1 MKLKKLFVLLLM
13 INIFAL
19 IGVVLIF
26 DEYQK
31 ATIKLQH
38 SYETQYKSMI
48 IADELRQS
56 SDDLTRMART
66 YVLTGKSMFEDQFHK
81 VLDIRNGKLNRPQYY
96 NHIYWDFLTLPHS
109 EVVLQGEKKSLRV
122 MMKEL
127 DFADKELDLLFQSAE
142 KSDKLTYLEAK
153 AMNAVK
159 GLFQDTNGNYT
170 IKAKADL
177 KLAADIMHGDA
188 YHQAKIEIMKPIDKF
203 YRALEERTKK
213 FVSDAN
219 KSVQLLGK
227 YLSGA
232 ISLLIFLVLFSF
244 FIILSRIIH
253 PLEAL
258 KNSMLQLAK
267 NDMDTKLPRH
277 EFDDEVGDM
286 LGSVEIFKDNAIRL
300 FQKEEKLKIAI
311 KAAKEANH
319 SKSIFL
325 ANMSHEL
332 RTPLNAILGFTSLLK
347 KSLNVSTQEKE
358 NLTIISKSGN
368 HLLSIINEILEL
380 SKIEVGKLEIVN
392 APFDLFHMIE
402 ELQSMFEER
411 CKKKNIV
418 LMISMDK
425 NVSQYISSDQQRLKQ
440 ILINLLGNSLKFTD
454 SGFIRCDI
462 KVSNHKLYFSVEDTG
477 IGISKENQEI
487 IFKQFEQINTKK
499 HTKNGTGLGLSIT
512 KELIK
517 LMGGK
522 IKVKSH
528 LDKGSIFSFDIK
540 YISFNRDDLFL
551 DNKDEQQQQP
561 LVFAQ
566 DVRIIVADDIKENRK
581 LLVQILSQYDVTPIE
596 AQDGVEVLEILK
608 SQKIDMIFL
617 DILMPNLN
625 GYETMFALQKDNK
638 TKNIPIVVVS
648 ANVFKEDKE
657 KALALGASAFLAKPI
672 TDFDL
677 YTILANSI
685 AIKNTPKKSIEIED
699 NFIILEQCKKSMEES
714 IKKLDGN
721 SILELLEKYNFP
733 LNLKNDIT
741 QKVKTFRFD
750 EINV

>member
-38 SYETQYKSMI
+38 AYDTQYRSML

-127 DFADKELDLLFQSAE
+127 DFVDKELDLLFQSAE

-286 LGSVEIFKDNAIRL
+286 LGSVQIFKDNAIRL

-347 KSLNVSTQEKE
+347 KSFNVSTQEKE

-411 CKKKNIV
+411 CKKKDIV

-425 NVSQYISSDQQRLKQ
+425 NVSQYISCDQQRLKQ

-462 KVSNHKLYFSVEDTG
+462 KVSNHKLYFSIEDTG

-561 LVFAQ
+561 LFFAQ

-596 AQDGVEVLEILK
+596 AKDGVEVLEILK

-648 ANVFKEDKE
+648 ANVFKEDRE

-677 YTILANSI
+677 YTILSNSI

-721 SILELLEKYNFP
+721 TLLELLEEYNFP

>member
-19 IGVVLIF
+19 IAVVLIF

-31 ATIKLQH
+31 ATIKLQQ
-38 SYETQYKSMI
+38 SYDTQYKSMI

-66 YVLTGKSMFEDQFHK
+66 YVLTGKDMFENQFHK
-81 VLDIRNGKLNRPQYY
+81 VLDIRNGKLNRPQNY

-109 EVVLQGEKKSLRV
+109 EIVLKGEKKSLRK

-127 DFADKELDLLFQSAE
+127 NFADKELDLLFQSAE
-142 KSDKLTYLEAK
+142 QSDKLTYLEAK

-159 GLFQDTNGNYT
+159 GLFQDSSGNYT
-170 IKAKADL
+170 IQSKPDL
-177 KLAADIMHGDA
+177 KLAASIMHGDE

-203 YRALEERTKK
+203 YRTLENRTQSS
-213 FVSDAN
+213 VSDAN
-219 KSVQLLGK
+219 TSVQLLGK

-258 KNSMLQLAK
+258 KNSMLQLAQ
-267 NDMDTKLPRH
+267 NDMATKLPSH
-277 EFDDEVGDM
+277 EFNDEVGDM
-286 LGSVEIFKDNAIRL
+286 LGSVQIFKDNAIRL
-300 FQKEEKLKIAI
+300 FQKEEKLKVAI

-347 KSLNVSTQEKE
+347 KSFKVSQQEKE
-358 NLTIISKSGN
+358 NLTIIDKSGN

-380 SKIEVGKLEIVN
+380 SKIEVGKLEIIN
-392 APFDLFHMIE
+392 APFDFFAMIE
-402 ELQSMFEER
+402 ELKMMFEER
-411 CKKKNIV
+411 CKTKEIELSINIDKD
-418 LMISMDK
+418 ISK
-425 NVSQYISSDQQRLKQ
+425 YLSCDQQRLKQ

-454 SGFIRCDI
+454 IGFIQCDI
-462 KVSNHKLYFSVEDTG
+462 KIYNKKLHFTVEDSG
-477 IGISKENQEI
+477 IGISKKNQTI
-487 IFKQFEQINTKK
+487 IFKQFEQINTNKQ
-499 HTKNGTGLGLSIT
+499 TKNGTGLGLSIT

-522 IKVKSH
+522 IKVKSV
-528 LDKGSIFSFDIK
+528 LEKGSIFSFDIV
-540 YISFNRDDLFL
+540 YNPLHRDDFL
-551 DNKDEQQQQP
+551 LKHQNASQKQEH
-561 LVFAQ
+561 LVFNPN
-566 DVRIIVADDIKENRK
+566 ITILVADDIKENRD
-581 LLVQILSQYDVTPIE
+581 LLIQILQQYKIQTVQ
-596 AQDGVEVLEILK
+596 AKDGLEVLEILK
-608 SQKIDMIFL
+608 NQKIDMIFL

-625 GYETMFALQKDNK
+625 GYETMFEIKKEPTLLH
-638 TKNIPIVVVS
+638 IPIVVVS

-657 KALALGASAFLAKPI
+657 KALRLGANQFLGKPI
-672 TDFDL
+672 NDFEV
-677 YTILANSI
+677 YKILKDI
-685 AIKNTPKKSIEIED
+685 ASVNTPQEK
-699 NFIILEQCKKSMEES
+699 NFKLSVECKENLEEA

-721 SILELLEKYNFP
+721 TILELLERYEFP
-733 LNLKNDIT
+733 LGMQQNIKE
-741 QKVKTFRFD
+741 KVREFRFD
-750 EINV
+750 EIKI